1 MANRILARQRV
12 REHLHT
18 PQNQSLIRRLSPIL
32 RNIIKNL
39 FSQLVHKLH
48 YIAFLAA
55 SYIPNKNIFCNILQ
69 KILSLISNLVELSG
83 LDSKKYQT
91 ILKFK
96 SQLPDCPPEHI
107 LSENITA
114 GNKQVDEYGELAVKH
129 LTQTHREFNEDEL
142 QEIVSLYQAGKSTRK
157 IGEMFGVCKTTIA
170 NMLRRQGV
178 NVTRSKVQARLD
190 ADEVIAMYK
199 NEITAEKIAKQFGVN
214 PQTILNCLRS
224 HGVKIRSRWDY
235 KQE

>member
-1 MANRILARQRV
+1 MTPSVCQRS
-12 REHLHT
+12 RNQIALLPYSL
-18 PQNQSLIRRLSPIL
+18 PQIM
-32 RNIIKNL
+32 
-39 FSQLVHKLH
+39 
-48 YIAFLAA
+48 
-55 SYIPNKNIFCNILQ
+55 
-69 KILSLISNLVELSG
+69 ELSG

-129 LTQTHREFNEDEL
+129 LTQTHREFNEYEL

>member
-1 MANRILARQRV
+1 MGKWGGLRIIRQ
-12 REHLHT
+12 LKST
-18 PQNQSLIRRLSPIL
+18 TAPKGIMG
-32 RNIIKNL
+32 IKT
-39 FSQLVHKLH
+39 KM
-48 YIAFLAA
+48 
-55 SYIPNKNIFCNILQ
+55 
-69 KILSLISNLVELSG
+69 ELSG

>member
-1 MANRILARQRV
+1 MASMLTR
-12 REHLHT
+12 
-18 PQNQSLIRRLSPIL
+18 
-32 RNIIKNL
+32 
-39 FSQLVHKLH
+39 FSSMAKWL
-48 YIAFLAA
+48 
-55 SYIPNKNIFCNILQ
+55 
-69 KILSLISNLVELSG
+69 ELSG

>member
-1 MANRILARQRV
+1 MKLIAKKPCSFGGRDFYINDEIPPGLVADAALQERMGMLAV
-12 REHLHT
+12 VADPPGSSSVKE
-18 PQNQSLIRRLSPIL
+18 
-32 RNIIKNL
+32 
-39 FSQLVHKLH
+39 
-48 YIAFLAA
+48 
-55 SYIPNKNIFCNILQ
+55 
-69 KILSLISNLVELSG
+69 ELSG

-96 SQLPDCPPEHI
+96 SQLPDRPPEHI

-157 IGEMFGVCKTTIA
+157 IGEMFGVCKTTIV
-170 NMLRRQGV
+170 NTLRGQGV
-178 NVTRSKVQARLD
+178 NVTRSKVQAKLN

>member
-1 MANRILARQRV
+1 
-12 REHLHT
+12 
-18 PQNQSLIRRLSPIL
+18 
-32 RNIIKNL
+32 
-39 FSQLVHKLH
+39 
-48 YIAFLAA
+48 
-55 SYIPNKNIFCNILQ
+55 
-69 KILSLISNLVELSG
+69 
-83 LDSKKYQT
+83 
-91 ILKFK
+91 
-96 SQLPDCPPEHI
+96 
-107 LSENITA
+107 
-114 GNKQVDEYGELAVKH
+114 
-129 LTQTHREFNEDEL
+129 
-142 QEIVSLYQAGKSTRK
+142 
-157 IGEMFGVCKTTIA
+157 MFGVCKTTIA

>member
-1 MANRILARQRV
+1 MFKMKNTENLTEEVLRCF
-12 REHLHT
+12 
-18 PQNQSLIRRLSPIL
+18 LIM
-32 RNIIKNL
+32 
-39 FSQLVHKLH
+39 
-48 YIAFLAA
+48 
-55 SYIPNKNIFCNILQ
+55 
-69 KILSLISNLVELSG
+69 ELSG

>member
-1 MANRILARQRV
+1 MNSTV
-12 REHLHT
+12 DEEVHGHL
-18 PQNQSLIRRLSPIL
+18 PMDFLSSIPNRLSDFFGKGWS
-32 RNIIKNL
+32 KN
-39 FSQLVHKLH
+39 F
-48 YIAFLAA
+48 
-55 SYIPNKNIFCNILQ
+55 
-69 KILSLISNLVELSG
+69 LVELSG

>member
-1 MANRILARQRV
+1 MG
-12 REHLHT
+12 
-18 PQNQSLIRRLSPIL
+18 
-32 RNIIKNL
+32 
-39 FSQLVHKLH
+39 
-48 YIAFLAA
+48 
-55 SYIPNKNIFCNILQ
+55 KNIKKSIELNNI
-69 KILSLISNLVELSG
+69 KFSFWILVFKMKNTENLTEEVLRCFLIMELSG

>member
-1 MANRILARQRV
+1 MV
-12 REHLHT
+12 
-18 PQNQSLIRRLSPIL
+18 SPFPEEETTYL
-32 RNIIKNL
+32 QPNL
-39 FSQLVHKLH
+39 PLPVHWNGLE
-48 YIAFLAA
+48 Y
-55 SYIPNKNIFCNILQ
+55 YQ
-69 KILSLISNLVELSG
+69 ELSG

>member
-1 MANRILARQRV
+1 M
-12 REHLHT
+12 
-18 PQNQSLIRRLSPIL
+18 RR
-32 RNIIKNL
+32 R
-39 FSQLVHKLH
+39 
-48 YIAFLAA
+48 
-55 SYIPNKNIFCNILQ
+55 NKNVSVRMTEDEYAALTMRVEESGQTLQ
-69 KILSLISNLVELSG
+69 SFIINSVLGAKVSSREELSG